1 MSGGTARRLAWGT
14 WTLVL
19 ALLVFA
25 FVLGALNDIAVTAEE
40 FFFVP
45 LVLLA
50 TMTSST
56 VGALVASRQPRNP
69 LGWLFL
75 LMSLCVVLGVMGED
89 YPIYAIR
96 TNPGSLPGPE
106 WVLWV
111 SGWTFGIA
119 GAAVPLI
126 ILLFPSGT
134 VPSRR
139 WRSVPWLLV
148 GGTLWALAWYA
159 VEPRGLAPTPGLRV
173 RNPVAIE
180 GIRGIASPMITA
192 GTIVA
197 LLSALACFVGLILR
211 FRRSQGEERQQL
223 RWLAYV
229 GAFSLVTF
237 IGLFVGD
244 ALPGDAQVVEDIF
257 WSVFV
262 ASLMVG
268 IPAACGI
275 AILKYRLYELDVV
288 IKKTVVFAILA
299 GFVTLVYVGIVIGIG
314 NLVTDAETGFS
325 VLVFGAIALVA
336 LILQPLRH
344 WARRLADRLVY
355 GKRATPYEVL
365 SQFTERI
372 GETLSVE
379 DVLARMTQLITAGT
393 GADRAEVWLRVGREL
408 RLEASSPLRE
418 DDERPRL
425 SLEADDEPPEIPEAT
440 EVIPVRYRGELLG
453 AIAVSVPAADPLTP
467 EQERMISELAAQ
479 AGLVLRNVGLTAEL
493 RARLEELQRSRERLV
508 AAQDEERRRIERNLH
523 DGAQQQLIALAVKAR
538 LAQQL
543 AERDPGASA
552 GLLGDIQHDAD
563 AALDDLR
570 DLARGIYPP
579 LLADQGLG
587 AALDAQARKAPI
599 PVTVDVADDAR
610 YPQVVE
616 SAVYFCCLE
625 ALNNVA
631 KYADASRASVRI
643 DREDGRLRFEVA
655 DDGRGFDVEA
665 TTQGTGLQGMADR
678 LDALGGG
685 FEVRSTP
692 GSGTTISGSLTL
704 RESHAGQ
711 L

>member
-1 MSGGTARRLAWGT
+1 MSRRAVRWVAWGL

-19 ALLVFA
+19 ALLVFV
-25 FVLGALNDIAVTAEE
+25 FVLGALNDSGVTAEE
-40 FFFVP
+40 FFLVP

-69 LGWLFL
+69 IGWLFL
-75 LMSLCVVLGVMGED
+75 GLSLCVVLGVMGED
-89 YPIYAIR
+89 YPIYALR
-96 TNPGSLPGPE
+96 TNPGSLPAPE

-139 WRSVPWLLV
+139 WRPVPWLLV

-159 VEPRGLAPTPGLRV
+159 VEPRGLAPAPGLTV

-180 GIRGIASPMITA
+180 GIRGIASPLITA

-197 LLSALACFVGLILR
+197 VVSGLACFVGLVLR
-211 FRRSQGEERQQL
+211 FRRSRGEERQQL

-229 GAFSLVTF
+229 GAFSLVMF
-237 IGLFVGD
+237 LALFASEPFSGGNSTLD
-244 ALPGDAQVVEDIF
+244 DIL
-257 WSVFV
+257 WSFFV

-275 AILKYRLYELDVV
+275 AILKYRLYDLDVV
-288 IKKTVVFAILA
+288 IKNTVVFAILA
-299 GFVTLVYVGIVIGIG
+299 GFVTLVYVGLVVGIG
-314 NLVTDAETGFS
+314 NLVTDAGTGFDF
-325 VLVFGAIALVA
+325 LVFGAIAIVA

-344 WARRLADRLVY
+344 RARRLADRLVY

-379 DVLARMTQLITAGT
+379 DVLTRMTNLITAGT
-393 GADRAEVWLRVGREL
+393 GAERAEVWLRVGREL
-408 RLEASSPLRE
+408 RLEASSPPRGDGDDRLRL
-418 DDERPRL
+418 P
-425 SLEADDEPPEIPEAT
+425 LEAEDEPPAIPDAT
-440 EVIPVRYRGELLG
+440 EVIAVRHRGELLG
-453 AIAVSVPAADPLTP
+453 AISVSVPAADPLTP
-467 EQERMISELAAQ
+467 EQERMLSELAVQ

-523 DGAQQQLIALAVKAR
+523 DGAQQQLIALAVKSR

-543 AERDPGASA
+543 AARDPAKSGE
-552 GLLGDIQHDAD
+552 LLSDIQRDAE
-563 AALDDLR
+563 AALEDLR

-587 AALDAQARKAPI
+587 AALEAQARKASI
-599 PVTVDVADDAR
+599 PVTIEVIDGAR
-610 YPQVVE
+610 YPQAIE
-616 SAVYFCCLE
+616 AAVYFCCLE

-631 KYADASRASVRI
+631 KYADASRATVRI
-643 DREDGRLRFEVA
+643 ARDDGWLRFEVE
-655 DDGRGFDVEA
+655 DDGRGFDIGS
-665 TTQGTGLQGMADR
+665 TTHGTGLQGMADR
-678 LDALGGG
+678 LDALGG
-685 FEVRSTP
+685 R
-692 GSGTTISGSLTL
+692 I
-704 RESHAGQ
+704 
-711 L
+711 

>member
-180 GIRGIASPMITA
+180 GIRGIASPLITA

-244 ALPGDAQVVEDIF
+244 ALPGEAQVVENIF

-610 YPQVVE
+610 YPQAVE

>member
-19 ALLVFA
+19 AILVFA

-244 ALPGDAQVVEDIF
+244 ALPGEAQAVENIF

-610 YPQVVE
+610 YPQAVE

>member
-1 MSGGTARRLAWGT
+1 MSRRAVRWVAWGL

-19 ALLVFA
+19 ALLVFV
-25 FVLGALNDIAVTAEE
+25 FVLGALNDSEVTAEE
-40 FFFVP
+40 FFLVP

-50 TMTSST
+50 TTTSST

-69 LGWLFL
+69 IGWLFL
-75 LMSLCVVLGVMGED
+75 GLSLCVVLGVMGED
-89 YPIYAIR
+89 YPIYALR
-96 TNPGSLPGPE
+96 TNPGSLPAPE

-139 WRSVPWLLV
+139 WRPTPWLLA

-159 VEPRGLAPTPGLRV
+159 VEPRGLAPTPGLTV

-197 LLSALACFVGLILR
+197 VVSGIACFVGLVLR
-211 FRRSQGEERQQL
+211 FRRSHGEERQQL
-223 RWLAYV
+223 RWLAVV
-229 GAFSLVTF
+229 GAFSLVMFLALFASEPISGGNSTIDDILWSFF
-237 IGLFVGD
+237 I
-244 ALPGDAQVVEDIF
+244 
-257 WSVFV
+257 

-299 GFVTLVYVGIVIGIG
+299 GFVTLVYVGLVVGIG
-314 NLVTDAETGFS
+314 NLVTDAGTGFDF
-325 VLVFGAIALVA
+325 LVFGAIAIVA

-344 WARRLADRLVY
+344 RARRLADRLVY

-379 DVLARMTQLITAGT
+379 DVLTRMTNLITAGT

-408 RLEASSPLRE
+408 RLEASSPPRE
-418 DDERPRL
+418 EGDDQPRL
-425 SLEADDEPPEIPEAT
+425 PLEAGDDEPPDIPAAT
-440 EVIPVRYRGELLG
+440 EVIAVRHRGELLG

-467 EQERMISELAAQ
+467 EQDRMLSELAVQ

-493 RARLEELQRSRERLV
+493 RARLEELKRSRERLV

-523 DGAQQQLIALAVKAR
+523 DGAQQQLIALAVKSR

-543 AERDPGASA
+543 AAGDPAKSGE
-552 GLLGDIQHDAD
+552 LLSDIQRDAE
-563 AALDDLR
+563 AALEDLR

-579 LLADQGLG
+579 LLADRGLG
-587 AALDAQARKAPI
+587 AALEAQARKASI
-599 PVTVDVADDAR
+599 PVTIEVIDGAR
-610 YPQVVE
+610 YPQAIE
-616 SAVYFCCLE
+616 AAVYFCCLE

-631 KYADASRASVRI
+631 KYADASRATVRI
-643 DREDGRLRFEVA
+643 ARDDGWLRFEVE
-655 DDGRGFDVEA
+655 DDGRGFDIES
-665 TTQGTGLQGMADR
+665 TTHGTGLQGMADR
-678 LDALGGG
+678 LDALGGR
-685 FEVRSTP
+685 FEVITTP
-692 GSGTTISGSLTL
+692 GAGTTV
-704 RESHAGQ
+704 AGTVV
-711 L
+711 LEAT

>member
-244 ALPGDAQVVEDIF
+244 ALPGEAQVVENIF

-425 SLEADDEPPEIPEAT
+425 SLEADDEPPEIPVAT

-610 YPQVVE
+610 YPQAVE

>member
-244 ALPGDAQVVEDIF
+244 ALPGEAQVVENIF

-610 YPQVVE
+610 YPQAVE

-685 FEVRSTP
+685 FEVKSTP

>member
-1 MSGGTARRLAWGT
+1 MSRRAVRWLAWGL

-19 ALLVFA
+19 ALLVFVL
-25 FVLGALNDIAVTAEE
+25 VLGALNDTAVTAEE
-40 FFFVP
+40 FFLVP
-45 LVLLA
+45 LVLIA

-69 LGWLFL
+69 IGWLFL
-75 LMSLCVVLGVMGED
+75 GLSLCVVLGVMGED

-96 TNPGSLPGPE
+96 TNPGSLPAPE

-111 SGWTFGIA
+111 SGWTFGIG

-139 WRSVPWLLV
+139 WRPVPWLLV

-159 VEPRGLAPTPGLRV
+159 VEPRGLFPTPGLRV

-180 GIRGIASPMITA
+180 AIRGIASPLITA
-192 GTIVA
+192 GAIVA
-197 LLSALACFVGLILR
+197 VVSAVACFIGLVLR
-211 FRRSQGEERQQL
+211 FRRSRGEERQQL

-229 GAFSLVTF
+229 GAFSLVMFLALFASEPLLGGNSTF
-237 IGLFVGD
+237 
-244 ALPGDAQVVEDIF
+244 EDIL
-257 WSVFV
+257 WSLFV

-299 GFVTLVYVGIVIGIG
+299 GFVTLVYVGLVIGIG
-314 NLVTDAETGFS
+314 NLVTDAGTGFDF
-325 VLVFGAIALVA
+325 LVFGAIAIVA

-379 DVLARMTQLITAGT
+379 DVLARMTNLITAGT
-393 GADRAEVWLRVGREL
+393 GAERAEVWLRVGREL
-408 RLEASSPLRE
+408 RLEASSPPLE
-418 DDERPRL
+418 EGDDRPRL
-425 SLEADDEPPEIPEAT
+425 PLGAGGEPPDIPDTT
-440 EVIPVRYRGELLG
+440 EVIAVRHRGELLG
-453 AIAVSVPAADPLTP
+453 AIAVSVPATDPLTP
-467 EQERMISELAAQ
+467 EQERVLSELAVQ

-493 RARLEELQRSRERLV
+493 RARLEDLKHSRVRLV

-523 DGAQQQLIALAVKAR
+523 DGAQQQLIALAVKSR

-543 AERDPGASA
+543 AQRDPATST
-552 GLLGDIQHDAD
+552 GLLGDIQRDAE
-563 AALDDLR
+563 AALEDLR

-587 AALDAQARKAPI
+587 AALAAQARKAPI
-599 PVTVDVADDAR
+599 PVTIEVTTETR
-610 YPQVVE
+610 YDQPIE

-625 ALNNVA
+625 ALNNIA
-631 KYADASRASVRI
+631 KYADANRAIVRV
-643 DREDGRLRFEVA
+643 DQDDGHLRFEVT
-655 DDGRGFDVEA
+655 DDGSGFDVGS
-665 TTQGTGLQGMADR
+665 TTHGTGLQGMADR
-678 LDALGGG
+678 LDALGGR
-685 FEVRSTP
+685 FEVTSEP
-692 GSGTTISGSLTL
+692 GAGTTITGTL
-704 RESHAGQ
+704 ALGQ
-711 L
+711 T

>member
-1 MSGGTARRLAWGT
+1 VAWGL

-19 ALLVFA
+19 ALLVFVL
-25 FVLGALNDIAVTAEE
+25 VLGSLNDSTVTAEDL
-40 FFFVP
+40 FLLP
-45 LVLLA
+45 LLLLA
-50 TMTSST
+50 TLTSST

-69 LGWLFL
+69 IGWLFL
-75 LMSLCVVLGVMGED
+75 GVSLCIVLGVMGED
-89 YPIYAIR
+89 YPIYALR
-96 TNPGSLPGPE
+96 TNPGSLPAPE

-139 WRSVPWLLV
+139 WRPIPWLLA

-159 VEPRGLAPTPGLRV
+159 VEPRGLAPTPGLTV
-173 RNPVAIE
+173 RNPTEIE
-180 GIRGIASPMITA
+180 GIRGIASPLITA
-192 GTIVA
+192 GAIVA
-197 LLSALACFVGLILR
+197 IVSAVACLVGLVLR
-211 FRRSQGEERQQL
+211 FRRSRGEERQQL

-229 GAFSLVTF
+229 GAFSLVM
-237 IGLFVGD
+237 
-244 ALPGDAQVVEDIF
+244 
-257 WSVFV
+257 FV
-262 ASLMVG
+262 ALFASEPFSGGNSSIDDILWSFFVTSLMVG

-275 AILKYRLYELDVV
+275 AILKYRLYDLDVV

-299 GFVTLVYVGIVIGIG
+299 GFVTLVYVGLVIGIG
-314 NLVTDAETGFS
+314 NLVTDAGTGFDF
-325 VLVFGAIALVA
+325 LVFGSIAIVA

-379 DVLARMTQLITAGT
+379 DVLARMTNLIAAGT
-393 GADRAEVWLRVGREL
+393 GAERAEVWLRVGREL
-408 RLEASSPLRE
+408 RLEASSPPLE
-418 DDERPRL
+418 EGDDRPRL
-425 SLEADDEPPEIPEAT
+425 PLGAGDEPPDIPDTT
-440 EVIPVRYRGELLG
+440 EVIAVRHRGELLG

-467 EQERMISELAAQ
+467 EQERMLSELAVQ

-493 RARLEELQRSRERLV
+493 RARLEDLKHSRERLV

-523 DGAQQQLIALAVKAR
+523 DGAQQQLIALAVKSR

-543 AERDPGASA
+543 AQRDPVKSA
-552 GLLGDIQHDAD
+552 DMLGDIQRDAE
-563 AALDDLR
+563 AALEDLR

-587 AALDAQARKAPI
+587 AALEAQARKAPI
-599 PVTVDVADDAR
+599 PVTIEVATDVR
-610 YPQVVE
+610 YDQPIE

-625 ALNNVA
+625 ALNNIA
-631 KYADASRASVRI
+631 KYADANRATVRVAP
-643 DREDGRLRFEVA
+643 DDGHLRFEVT
-655 DDGRGFDVEA
+655 DDGSGFDVGS
-665 TTQGTGLQGMADR
+665 TTYGTGLQGMADR
-678 LDALGGG
+678 LDALGGR
-685 FEVRSTP
+685 FEVTSAP
-692 GSGTTISGSLTL
+692 GSGTTVTGTL
-704 RESHAGQ
+704 ALGHT
-711 L
+711 

>member
-425 SLEADDEPPEIPEAT
+425 SLEADDEPPEIPVAT

-610 YPQVVE
+610 YPQAVE

>member
-1 MSGGTARRLAWGT
+1 MSRRSARWLAWGT
-14 WTLVL
+14 WGLVL
-19 ALLVFA
+19 AMLVFV
-25 FVLGALNDIAVTAEE
+25 FVLGALNDTGVTAEE
-40 FFFVP
+40 FFLVP

-56 VGALVASRQPRNP
+56 VGALVASRQPRNL

-75 LMSLCVVLGVMGED
+75 GLSLCIVLGVMGED

-96 TNPGSLPGPE
+96 TNPGSLPAPE

-119 GAAVPLI
+119 GAAIPLI
-126 ILLFPSGT
+126 ILLFPSGS

-139 WRSVPWLLV
+139 WRPVPWLLA

-159 VEPRGLAPTPGLRV
+159 VEPRGLSPTPGLTV
-173 RNPVAIE
+173 RNPMAIE
-180 GIRGIASPMITA
+180 GIRGIASPLIA
-192 GTIVA
+192 VGTIVA
-197 LLSALACFVGLILR
+197 IVSAIACFVGLVLR
-211 FRRSQGEERQQL
+211 FRRSRGEERQQL

-229 GAFSLVTF
+229 GAFSLVMFLAIFASEPLLGGNSTF
-237 IGLFVGD
+237 
-244 ALPGDAQVVEDIF
+244 EDIL
-257 WSVFV
+257 WSLFV

-275 AILKYRLYELDVV
+275 AILKYRLYDLDVV

-299 GFVTLVYVGIVIGIG
+299 GFVTLVYVGLVIGIG
-314 NLVTDAETGFS
+314 NLVTDAGTGFDF
-325 VLVFGAIALVA
+325 LVFGAIAIVA

-379 DVLARMTQLITAGT
+379 DVLTRMTNLITAGT

-408 RLEASSPLRE
+408 RLEASSPPRE
-418 DDERPRL
+418 EGDDRPRL
-425 SLEADDEPPEIPEAT
+425 PLEAEDDEPPGIPDAT
-440 EVIPVRYRGELLG
+440 EVIAVRHRGELLG
-453 AIAVSVPAADPLTP
+453 AIAVSVPATDPLTP
-467 EQERMISELAAQ
+467 EQERMLSELAVQ
-479 AGLVLRNVGLTAEL
+479 GGLVLRNVGLTAEL
-493 RARLEELQRSRERLV
+493 RARLEDLQRSRERLV

-523 DGAQQQLIALAVKAR
+523 DGAQQQLIALAVKSR

-543 AERDPGASA
+543 AERDPAKSA
-552 GLLGDIQHDAD
+552 DLLGDIQRDAE
-563 AALDDLR
+563 AALEDLR

-587 AALDAQARKAPI
+587 AALQAQARKAPL
-599 PVTVDVADDAR
+599 PVTVEVAVDTR
-610 YPQVVE
+610 YPQAIE

-625 ALNNVA
+625 ALNNIA
-631 KYADASRASVRI
+631 KYANAGRATVRI
-643 DREDGRLRFEVA
+643 ARDNGQLRFEVA
-655 DDGRGFDVEA
+655 DDGRGFDVGS
-665 TTQGTGLQGMADR
+665 TTHGTGLQGMADR
-678 LDALGGG
+678 LDALGGR
-685 FEVRSTP
+685 FEVTSAP
-692 GSGTTISGSLTL
+692 GAGTTV
-704 RESHAGQ
+704 AGIITVGNG
-711 L
+711 

>member
-1 MSGGTARRLAWGT
+1 MSRRAVRWLAWGL

-19 ALLVFA
+19 ALLVFV
-25 FVLGALNDIAVTAEE
+25 FVLGALNDSEVTAEE
-40 FFFVP
+40 FFLVP

-69 LGWLFL
+69 IGWLFL
-75 LMSLCVVLGVMGED
+75 GLSLSVVLGVMGED
-89 YPIYAIR
+89 YPIYALR
-96 TNPGSLPGPE
+96 TNPGSLPAPE

-134 VPSRR
+134 VPSPR
-139 WRSVPWLLV
+139 WRPVPWLLV

-159 VEPRGLAPTPGLRV
+159 VEPRGLAPAPGLTV

-180 GIRGIASPMITA
+180 GIRGIASPLITA

-197 LLSALACFVGLILR
+197 IVSAIACFVGLVLR
-211 FRRSQGEERQQL
+211 FRRSHGEERQQL

-229 GAFSLVTF
+229 GAFSLVMFLALFASEPFSGGNSTIDDILWSLF
-237 IGLFVGD
+237 I
-244 ALPGDAQVVEDIF
+244 
-257 WSVFV
+257 

-268 IPAACGI
+268 IPVACGI
-275 AILKYRLYELDVV
+275 AVLKYRLYDLDVV

-299 GFVTLVYVGIVIGIG
+299 GFVTLAYVGIVIGIG
-314 NLVTDAETGFS
+314 NLVTNAGAGFD
-325 VLVFGAIALVA
+325 VLVFGAIAIVA

-355 GKRATPYEVL
+355 GRRATPYEVL
-365 SQFTERI
+365 SEFTERI

-379 DVLARMTQLITAGT
+379 DVLTRMTNLITAGT

-408 RLEASSPLRE
+408 RLEAISPPRE
-418 DDERPRL
+418 EGDDRPRL
-425 SLEADDEPPEIPEAT
+425 PLEAEGEPPDIPDAT
-440 EVIPVRYRGELLG
+440 EVIAVRHRGELLG

-467 EQERMISELAAQ
+467 EQERMLSELAVQ

-493 RARLEELQRSRERLV
+493 RARLEDLQRSRERLV

-523 DGAQQQLIALAVKAR
+523 DGAQQQLIALAVKSR

-543 AERDPGASA
+543 AERDPAKSA
-552 GLLGDIQHDAD
+552 ELLGDIQRDAE
-563 AALDDLR
+563 AALEDLR

-587 AALDAQARKAPI
+587 AALEAQARKAPL
-599 PVTVDVADDAR
+599 PVTVEVAVDAR
-610 YPQVVE
+610 YPQAIE

-625 ALNNVA
+625 ALNNIA
-631 KYADASRASVRI
+631 KYAGAGRAIVRI
-643 DREDGRLRFEVA
+643 ARENGQLRFEVA
-655 DDGRGFDVEA
+655 DDGRGFDVAA
-665 TTQGTGLQGMADR
+665 TTHGTGLQGMADR
-678 LDALGGG
+678 LDALGGR
-685 FEVRSTP
+685 FEITSAP
-692 GSGTTISGSLTL
+692 GTGTTITGTL
-704 RESHAGQ
+704 VLGQ
-711 L
+711 T

>member
-244 ALPGDAQVVEDIF
+244 ALPGEAQAVENIF

-610 YPQVVE
+610 YPQAVE

>member
-25 FVLGALNDIAVTAEE
+25 FVLGALNDTAVTAEE

-244 ALPGDAQVVEDIF
+244 ALPGEAQVVENIF

-610 YPQVVE
+610 YPQAVE

-643 DREDGRLRFEVA
+643 GREDGRLRFEVA

>member
-1 MSGGTARRLAWGT
+1 
-14 WTLVL
+14 
-19 ALLVFA
+19 
-25 FVLGALNDIAVTAEE
+25 
-40 FFFVP
+40 
-45 LVLLA
+45 
-50 TMTSST
+50 MTSST

-75 LMSLCVVLGVMGED
+75 GLSLCVVLGVMGED

-96 TNPGSLPGPE
+96 TNPGSLPAPE

-139 WRSVPWLLV
+139 WRPVPWLLV

-159 VEPRGLAPTPGLRV
+159 VEPRGLFPTPGLRV

-180 GIRGIASPMITA
+180 AVRGIASPLITA
-192 GTIVA
+192 GAIVA
-197 LLSALACFVGLILR
+197 ILSAVACFVGLVLR
-211 FRRSQGEERQQL
+211 FRRSRGEERQQL

-229 GAFSLVTF
+229 GGFSLVMF
-237 IGLFVGD
+237 LALFASEPISGGNSTID
-244 ALPGDAQVVEDIF
+244 DIL
-257 WSVFV
+257 WSFFV

-275 AILKYRLYELDVV
+275 AILKYRLYDLDVV

-299 GFVTLVYVGIVIGIG
+299 GFVTLVYVGLVIGIG
-314 NLVTDAETGFS
+314 NLVTDAGTGFD
-325 VLVFGAIALVA
+325 VLVFGAIAIVA
-336 LILQPLRH
+336 LLLQPLRH

-372 GETLSVE
+372 GETLSIE
-379 DVLARMTQLITAGT
+379 DVLARMTNLITAGT
-393 GADRAEVWLRVGREL
+393 GAERAEVWLRVGREL
-408 RLEASSPLRE
+408 RLEASSPPRGDGDARL
-418 DDERPRL
+418 RL
-425 SLEADDEPPEIPEAT
+425 SLEAEDEPPDIPDAT
-440 EVIPVRYRGELLG
+440 EVIAVRHRGELLG
-453 AIAVSVPAADPLTP
+453 AISVSVPAADPLTP
-467 EQERMISELAAQ
+467 EQERMLSELAVQ

-493 RARLEELQRSRERLV
+493 RARLEDLQRSRERLV

-523 DGAQQQLIALAVKAR
+523 DGAQQQLIALAVKSR

-543 AERDPGASA
+543 AERDPAKSA
-552 GLLGDIQHDAD
+552 ELLGDLQRDAE

-587 AALDAQARKAPI
+587 AALEAQARKVSI
-599 PVTVDVADDAR
+599 PVTVDVIDDAR
-610 YPQVVE
+610 YPQAIE
-616 SAVYFCCLE
+616 AAVYFCCLE
-625 ALNNVA
+625 ALNNVS
-631 KYADASRASVRI
+631 KYADASRAIVRI
-643 DREDGRLRFEVA
+643 VRNESRLRFEVE
-655 DDGRGFDVEA
+655 DDGRGFDVGS
-665 TTQGTGLQGMADR
+665 TTHGTGLQGMADR

-685 FEVRSTP
+685 FEITSAP
-692 GSGTTISGSLTL
+692 GTGTTIVGTVVLEAS
-704 RESHAGQ
+704 
-711 L
+711 

>member
-1 MSGGTARRLAWGT
+1 MTRRTIRWLAWGL

-19 ALLVFA
+19 ALLVFV
-25 FVLGALNDIAVTAEE
+25 FVLGALNDSAVTPEE
-40 FFFVP
+40 FFLVP

-56 VGALVASRQPRNP
+56 VGTLVASRQPRNP
-69 LGWLFL
+69 IGWLFL
-75 LMSLCVVLGVMGED
+75 GLSLCVVLGVMGED

-96 TNPGSLPGPE
+96 TNPGSLPAPE
-106 WVLWV
+106 WMLWV

-139 WRSVPWLLV
+139 WRPLPWLLV

-159 VEPRGLAPTPGLRV
+159 VEPRGLSPTPGLTV

-180 GIRGIASPMITA
+180 GIRGIASPLITA

-197 LLSALACFVGLILR
+197 IVSAIACFVGLVLR
-211 FRRSQGEERQQL
+211 FRRSRGEERQQL

-229 GAFSLVTF
+229 GAFSLVMF
-237 IGLFVGD
+237 LALFATGPIFGD
-244 ALPGDAQVVEDIF
+244 ASTVEDVF
-257 WSVFV
+257 WSLFI

-268 IPAACGI
+268 IPAACGT
-275 AILKYRLYELDVV
+275 AILKYRLYDLDVM

-299 GFVTLVYVGIVIGIG
+299 GFVTLVYVGLVIGIG
-314 NLVTDAETGFS
+314 NLVTDAGTGFDF
-325 VLVFGAIALVA
+325 LVFGTIAIVA

-379 DVLARMTQLITAGT
+379 DVLTRMTNLIAAGT
-393 GADRAEVWLRVGREL
+393 GADRAEVWLRIGREL
-408 RLEASSPLRE
+408 RLEASSPPRE
-418 DDERPRL
+418 EGDDRPRL
-425 SLEADDEPPEIPEAT
+425 PLGSEGEPAHIPDAT
-440 EVIPVRYRGELLG
+440 EVIAVRHRGELLG
-453 AIAVSVPAADPLTP
+453 AIAVSVPATDPLTP
-467 EQERMISELAAQ
+467 EQERMLSELAVQ

-493 RARLEELQRSRERLV
+493 RARLEDLQRSRERLV

-523 DGAQQQLIALAVKAR
+523 DGAQQQLIALAVKSR

-543 AERDPGASA
+543 AERDPAKSA
-552 GLLGDIQHDAD
+552 GLLGDIQRDAE
-563 AALDDLR
+563 AALEDLR

-579 LLADQGLG
+579 LLADKGLG
-587 AALDAQARKAPI
+587 AALEAQARKASI
-599 PVTVDVADDAR
+599 PVTIDVAADAR
-610 YPQVVE
+610 YPQAIE

-631 KYADASRASVRI
+631 KYADANRATVRI
-643 DREDGRLRFEVA
+643 AQDDGELRFEVT
-655 DDGRGFDVEA
+655 DDGRGFDVGA
-665 TTQGTGLQGMADR
+665 TTHGTGLQGMADR
-678 LDALGGG
+678 LDALGGQFG
-685 FEVRSTP
+685 VTSAP
-692 GSGTTISGSLTL
+692 GTGTTISGTL
-704 RESHAGQ
+704 ALGQ
-711 L
+711 T

>member
-244 ALPGDAQVVEDIF
+244 ALPGEAQVVEDIF

-479 AGLVLRNVGLTAEL
+479 AGLVLRT
-493 RARLEELQRSRERLV
+493 
-508 AAQDEERRRIERNLH
+508 
-523 DGAQQQLIALAVKAR
+523 
-538 LAQQL
+538 
-543 AERDPGASA
+543 
-552 GLLGDIQHDAD
+552 
-563 AALDDLR
+563 
-570 DLARGIYPP
+570 
-579 LLADQGLG
+579 
-587 AALDAQARKAPI
+587 
-599 PVTVDVADDAR
+599 
-610 YPQVVE
+610 
-616 SAVYFCCLE
+616 
-625 ALNNVA
+625 
-631 KYADASRASVRI
+631 
-643 DREDGRLRFEVA
+643 
-655 DDGRGFDVEA
+655 
-665 TTQGTGLQGMADR
+665 
-678 LDALGGG
+678 
-685 FEVRSTP
+685 
-692 GSGTTISGSLTL
+692 SGS
-704 RESHAGQ
+704 RPSCAPGWRSCNAHESDSLPRRTRSDGGSSVTSTTARSSS
-711 L
+711 

>member
-610 YPQVVE
+610 YPQAVE

>member
-1 MSGGTARRLAWGT
+1 MSRRTARWLAWGT

-19 ALLVFA
+19 ALLAFA
-25 FVLGALNDIAVTAEE
+25 FALGVLNGARVGAEE
-40 FFFVP
+40 FFLVP

-50 TMTSST
+50 TMTSGT

-75 LMSLCVVLGVMGED
+75 GLSLAVVLGVMGED

-96 TNPGSLPGPE
+96 TNPGSLPAPE
-106 WVLWV
+106 WVAWV

-119 GAAVPLI
+119 GAVFPSI
-126 ILLFPSGT
+126 ILLFPSGS
-134 VPSRR
+134 VPSPR
-139 WRSVPWLLV
+139 WRPVPWLLW
-148 GGTLWALAWYA
+148 GATLWALAFYA
-159 VEPRGLAPTPGLRV
+159 VEPGALSPTQGFEIQ
-173 RNPVAIE
+173 NPVAIE
-180 GIRGIASPMITA
+180 ALRDVAGPLITA
-192 GTIVA
+192 GTVVA
-197 LLSALACFVGLILR
+197 ILSAIACFVGLTLR
-211 FRRSQGEERQQL
+211 FRRSRGEERQQL

-229 GAFSLVTF
+229 GVFSLVMF
-237 IGLFVGD
+237 LGLFAVEPLVGE
-244 ALPGDAQVVEDIF
+244 ASTVEDVL
-257 WSVFV
+257 WSLFV
-262 ASLMVG
+262 ASLTVG
-268 IPAACGI
+268 IPVACGI

-299 GFVTLVYVGIVIGIG
+299 GFVTLVYVGVVIGIG
-314 NLVTDAETGFS
+314 TLVTGAGAGIN
-325 VLVFGAIALVA
+325 VLVFGAIGLVA
-336 LILQPLRH
+336 LILQPLRQ

-379 DVLARMTQLITAGT
+379 DVLTRMTHLITAGT
-393 GADRAEVWLRVGREL
+393 GAERAEVWLRVGREL
-408 RLEASSPLRE
+408 RLEASSPPRAGE
-418 DDERPRL
+418 QPPRL
-425 SLEADDEPPEIPEAT
+425 PLEADDAPPDIPEAT
-440 EVIPVRYRGELLG
+440 EVIPVRHRDELLG

-467 EQERMISELAAQ
+467 EQERMLSELAAQ

-543 AERDPGASA
+543 AERDAGKSAS
-552 GLLGDIQHDAD
+552 LLGDIQRDAES
-563 AALDDLR
+563 ALDDLR

-587 AALDAQARKAPI
+587 AALEAQARKAPI
-599 PVTVDVADDAR
+599 PVTIEVAAGAR
-610 YPQVVE
+610 YPQAIE

-631 KYADASRASVRI
+631 KYADARRASVRI
-643 DREDGRLRFEVA
+643 AKDDGQLRFEVT
-655 DDGRGFDVEA
+655 DDGRGFDLGS
-665 TTQGTGLQGMADR
+665 TTHGTGLQGMADR
-678 LDALGGG
+678 LDALGGR
-685 FEVRSTP
+685 FEVTSAP
-692 GSGTTISGSLTL
+692 GTGTTIAGTVTL
-704 RESHAGQ
+704 EPFGRPR
-711 L
+711 

>member
-1 MSGGTARRLAWGT
+1 MSPRAVRWLAWGL
-14 WTLVL
+14 WALVL
-19 ALLVFA
+19 ALLVFV
-25 FVLGALNDIAVTAEE
+25 FVLGSLNDSEVTGEE
-40 FFFVP
+40 FFLVP

-69 LGWLFL
+69 IGWLFL
-75 LMSLCVVLGVMGED
+75 GLSLCVVLGVMGED

-139 WRSVPWLLV
+139 WRPVPWLLV

-159 VEPRGLAPTPGLRV
+159 VEPRGLSPTPGLTV

-180 GIRGIASPMITA
+180 GIRGIASPLITA

-197 LLSALACFVGLILR
+197 IVSAIACFVGLVLR
-211 FRRSQGEERQQL
+211 FRRSRGEERQQL

-229 GAFSLVTF
+229 GAFSLSMF
-237 IGLFVGD
+237 FALFASGSIFGE
-244 ALPGDAQVVEDIF
+244 ASTAEDVF
-257 WSVFV
+257 WSIFV

-275 AILKYRLYELDVV
+275 AILKYRLYDLDVV

-299 GFVTLVYVGIVIGIG
+299 GFVTLVYVGLVVGIG
-314 NLVTDAETGFS
+314 NLVTDAGTGFD
-325 VLVFGAIALVA
+325 VLVFGAIAIVA

-379 DVLARMTQLITAGT
+379 DVLARMTNLITAGT
-393 GADRAEVWLRVGREL
+393 GAERAEVWLRVGREL
-408 RLEASSPLRE
+408 RLEASSPPQE
-418 DDERPRL
+418 EGDDRPRL
-425 SLEADDEPPEIPEAT
+425 PLEAEDEPPDIPDAT
-440 EVIPVRYRGELLG
+440 EVIAVRHRGELLG
-453 AIAVSVPAADPLTP
+453 TIAVSVPAADPLTP
-467 EQERMISELAAQ
+467 EQERMLSELAVQ

-493 RARLEELQRSRERLV
+493 RARLEDLQHSRERLV

-523 DGAQQQLIALAVKAR
+523 DGAQQQLIALAVKSR

-543 AERDPGASA
+543 AQRDPAKSA
-552 GLLGDIQHDAD
+552 DMLGDIQRDAE
-563 AALDDLR
+563 AALEDLR

-587 AALDAQARKAPI
+587 AALAAQARKVSI
-599 PVTVDVADDAR
+599 PVTVDVIDEAR
-610 YPQVVE
+610 YPQAIE
-616 SAVYFCCLE
+616 AAVYFCCLE
-625 ALNNVA
+625 ALNNVS
-631 KYADASRASVRI
+631 KYADASRAIVRI
-643 DREDGRLRFEVA
+643 ARDDSRLRFEVE
-655 DDGRGFDVEA
+655 DDGRGFDVGS
-665 TTQGTGLQGMADR
+665 TTHGTGLQGMADR

-685 FEVRSTP
+685 FEITSAP
-692 GSGTTISGSLTL
+692 GTGTTIVGTVVLEAS
-704 RESHAGQ
+704 
-711 L
+711 

>member
-19 ALLVFA
+19 ALLVFV

-244 ALPGDAQVVEDIF
+244 ALPGEAQVVENIF

-570 DLARGIYPP
+570 DLARGIHPP

-610 YPQVVE
+610 YPQAVE

>member
-244 ALPGDAQVVEDIF
+244 ALPGEAQVVENIF

-587 AALDAQARKAPI
+587 AALDAQARKAPM
-599 PVTVDVADDAR
+599 PVTVVVADDAR
-610 YPQVVE
+610 YPQAVE

-685 FEVRSTP
+685 FEVTSTP

>member
-1 MSGGTARRLAWGT
+1 MSRRTIRWLAWGL

-19 ALLVFA
+19 ALLVFV
-25 FVLGALNDIAVTAEE
+25 FVLGALNDSAVTPEE
-40 FFFVP
+40 FFLVP

-56 VGALVASRQPRNP
+56 VGTLVASRQPRNP
-69 LGWLFL
+69 IGWLFL
-75 LMSLCVVLGVMGED
+75 GLSLCVVLGVMGED

-96 TNPGSLPGPE
+96 TNPGSLPAPE
-106 WVLWV
+106 WMLWV

-139 WRSVPWLLV
+139 WRPLPWLLV

-159 VEPRGLAPTPGLRV
+159 VEPRGLSPTPGLTV

-180 GIRGIASPMITA
+180 GIRGIASPLITA

-197 LLSALACFVGLILR
+197 IVSAIACFVGLVLR
-211 FRRSQGEERQQL
+211 FRRSRGEERQQL

-229 GAFSLVTF
+229 GAFSLVMF
-237 IGLFVGD
+237 LALFATGPIFGD
-244 ALPGDAQVVEDIF
+244 ASTVEDVF
-257 WSVFV
+257 WSLFV

-275 AILKYRLYELDVV
+275 AILKYRLYDLDVV

-299 GFVTLVYVGIVIGIG
+299 GFVTLVYVGLVIGIG
-314 NLVTDAETGFS
+314 NLVTDAGTGFDF
-325 VLVFGAIALVA
+325 LVFGTIAIVA

-379 DVLARMTQLITAGT
+379 DVLTRMTNLITAGT
-393 GADRAEVWLRVGREL
+393 GANRAEVWLRIGREL
-408 RLEASSPLRE
+408 RLEASSPSPE
-418 DDERPRL
+418 EGDDRPRL
-425 SLEADDEPPEIPEAT
+425 PLGSEGEPPHIPDAT
-440 EVIPVRYRGELLG
+440 EVIAVRHRGELLG
-453 AIAVSVPAADPLTP
+453 AIAVSVPATDPLTP
-467 EQERMISELAAQ
+467 EQERMLSELAVQ

-493 RARLEELQRSRERLV
+493 RARLEDLQRSRERLV

-523 DGAQQQLIALAVKAR
+523 DGAQQQLIALAVKSR

-543 AERDPGASA
+543 AERDPAKSA
-552 GLLGDIQHDAD
+552 GLLGDIQRDAE
-563 AALDDLR
+563 AALEDLR

-579 LLADQGLG
+579 LLADKGLG
-587 AALDAQARKAPI
+587 AALEAQARKASI
-599 PVTVDVADDAR
+599 PVTIDVAADAR
-610 YPQVVE
+610 YPQAIE

-631 KYADASRASVRI
+631 KYADANRATVRI
-643 DREDGRLRFEVA
+643 AQDDGELRFEVT
-655 DDGRGFDVEA
+655 DDGRGFDVGA
-665 TTQGTGLQGMADR
+665 TTHGTGLQGMADR
-678 LDALGGG
+678 LDALGGQFG
-685 FEVRSTP
+685 VTSAP
-692 GSGTTISGSLTL
+692 GTGTTISGTL
-704 RESHAGQ
+704 ALGQ
-711 L
+711 T